1 MTKFREISLQKAV
14 KRILRVLPEINPEYV
29 TTSLSKSDSQFYTV
43 PEVNRLIDR
52 FEREL
57 YDSRFE

>member
-29 TTSLSKSDSQFYTV
+29 TTSLSKSDS
-43 PEVNRLIDR
+43 
-52 FEREL
+52 
-57 YDSRFE
+57 